1 MKLRRSTRPASGGG
15 SAAPWRWAVAGAL
28 VGALLTLLLAA
39 PARWLG
45 ALLAH
50 ASEGA
55 VQLLETDGSVWN
67 GSARLLLTGGE
78 GSRDRLALPGRIHW
92 QLAPGLGALRASL
105 RADCC
110 TPAPIVLRAAPRLG
124 GAHID
129 VQPSHSVW
137 PASLLTGLGTP
148 FNTLQLHG
156 ELQLNTQ
163 PLAIEIAQWRLRLD
177 GQASLEARHISARV
191 STLPALGD
199 YRVDITGGATTTLRL
214 STLQGPLL
222 LEGTG
227 QWDGGRLRFSGE
239 ADAAKGMEAPLANLL
254 NILGVRRGNK
264 VMLNIG

>member
-92 QLAPGLGALRASL
+92 QLAPGL
-105 RADCC
+105 
-110 TPAPIVLRAAPRLG
+110 
-124 GAHID
+124 
-129 VQPSHSVW
+129 
-137 PASLLTGLGTP
+137 
-148 FNTLQLHG
+148 
-156 ELQLNTQ
+156 
-163 PLAIEIAQWRLRLD
+163 
-177 GQASLEARHISARV
+177 
-191 STLPALGD
+191 
-199 YRVDITGGATTTLRL
+199 
-214 STLQGPLL
+214 
-222 LEGTG
+222 
-227 QWDGGRLRFSGE
+227 
-239 ADAAKGMEAPLANLL
+239 
-254 NILGVRRGNK
+254 
-264 VMLNIG
+264 